1 MQTTNI
7 QPNIENQLKTFAKFT
22 VFNTVVFC
30 LNLVFITILITE
42 YLF

>member
-1 MQTTNI
+1 MQTTDI
-7 QPNIENQLKTFAKFT
+7 SPNIANQLKTYAKFT
-22 VFNTVVFC
+22 VYNTVVFC